1 MIGGAGRPRPGNLAA
16 TRPVPRRG
24 YDPTCRAVSP
34 GAAGTPDATCHTLRE
49 HPSVNDTADTAST
62 LRPVLPLARYRI
74 RFCEHI
80 PPGGVSIA
88 SPRAGYLGSAWRG
101 AFGHALRKAVCVTR
115 LPACDPCVLLRSC
128 PYPFLF
134 ESRTPP
140 GAKKLTRYPRTPGPF
155 VLEPADPRFDTL
167 DRDGTLSLGVTLFG
181 AANDHLPYVVHA
193 LEQAGRQG
201 LTGRRV
207 ALDMLDVQAESRWIG
222 AGDAGDEAGGMSDAR
237 DDHRRNRL
245 PASAADER
253 GTVSFHARRTGDAE
267 RTGGTE
273 GAGEAGSTGG
283 AGDPG
288 EREDRTPDLEPAG
301 CRANAELRGSVSG
314 RDDWTPIFEPGGSLS
329 PVPAR
334 PPAPPPALPRT
345 VRIRLLTPLRV
356 KRHGH
361 FVGPPDF
368 DFRALMGGL
377 LRRLSLLTYFFGETP
392 LETDFAGLL
401 RHAESIPVTRC
412 NLHWREWTRYS
423 SRQNEKLQMGGL
435 VGSFELAGAALDR
448 FWPLLWLG
456 QWTHA
461 GKGCSMGLGRYVLEP
476 LGAEGVVSGSGGE
489 PWPAPSRL

>member
-1 MIGGAGRPRPGNLAA
+1 M
-16 TRPVPRRG
+16 
-24 YDPTCRAVSP
+24 S
-34 GAAGTPDATCHTLRE
+34 
-49 HPSVNDTADTAST
+49 DTADTANT

-74 RFCEHI
+74 RFREYI

-101 AFGHALRKAVCVTR
+101 AFGHALRKTVCVTR

-140 GAKKLTRYPRTPGPF
+140 GAKKLVLYPRTPGPF
-155 VLEPADPRFDTL
+155 VLEPADPRIDTL

-201 LTGRRV
+201 LTNRRV
-207 ALDMLDVQAESRWIG
+207 ALDLLDVQAESRWIG
-222 AGDAGDEAGGMSDAR
+222 PSGAGDEAGDMADA
-237 DDHRRNRL
+237 
-245 PASAADER
+245 
-253 GTVSFHARRTGDAE
+253 
-267 RTGGTE
+267 
-273 GAGEAGSTGG
+273 
-283 AGDPG
+283 
-288 EREDRTPDLEPAG
+288 
-301 CRANAELRGSVSG
+301 

-345 VRIRLLTPLRV
+345 VRVRLLTPLRV
-356 KRHGH
+356 KRREH
-361 FVGPPDF
+361 FVGVADF
-368 DFRALMGGL
+368 DFRALTSGL
-377 LRRLSLLTYFFGETP
+377 LRRISLLTYFFGEIP

-401 RHAESIPVTRC
+401 RHAESVPVAGRA
-412 NLHWREWTRYS
+412 LHWREWTRYS

-435 VGSFELAGAALDR
+435 VGSFELAGADLDR

-476 LGAEGVVSGSGGE
+476 LDAEGFVSGPGGE
-489 PWPAPSRL
+489 PWPVPSRL

>member
-1 MIGGAGRPRPGNLAA
+1 M
-16 TRPVPRRG
+16 
-24 YDPTCRAVSP
+24 S
-34 GAAGTPDATCHTLRE
+34 
-49 HPSVNDTADTAST
+49 DTADTAST

-74 RFCEHI
+74 RFREHI

-207 ALDMLDVQAESRWIG
+207 VLDMLDVQAESRRIG
-222 AGDAGDEAGGMSDAR
+222 AGGAGDDAGDMTNARGRDKAEERGEAGGMGDT
-237 DDHRRNRL
+237 
-245 PASAADER
+245 
-253 GTVSFHARRTGDAE
+253 GRTGE
-267 RTGGTE
+267 VE
-273 GAGEAGSTGG
+273 GTGG
-283 AGDPG
+283 ARDAG

-301 CRANAELRGSVSG
+301 CRADAAMGGGVAEREE
-314 RDDWTPIFEPGGSLS
+314 WTPIFEPGGNLS

-345 VRIRLLTPLRV
+345 VRVRLLTPLRV
-356 KRHGH
+356 KRREH
-361 FVGPPDF
+361 FVGAPDF

-377 LRRLSLLTYFFGETP
+377 LRRISLLTYFFGETP
-392 LETDFAGLL
+392 LETDFAGML
-401 RHAESIPVTRC
+401 RHAESIPIAKRA
-412 NLHWREWTRYS
+412 LHWREWTRYS

-435 VGSFELAGAALDR
+435 VGSFELAGADLDR

-476 LGAEGVVSGSGGE
+476 LGAEGVVSGPGAE